1 MTREIFECPRL
12 CGLFNF
18 LYFIYHLHFTS
29 TYLPLLLITCP
40 YHSSLPSLI
49 VNSNCLTPHLLIMYH
64 NILWWHALGTIFILT
79 QEAGALVSEPCS
91 IIDLMQTSYI
101 SALLFERILLRSLLY
116 LDVNRLLLELV
127 LYILYLTL

>member
-1 MTREIFECPRL
+1 
-12 CGLFNF
+12 
-18 LYFIYHLHFTS
+18 
-29 TYLPLLLITCP
+29 
-40 YHSSLPSLI
+40 
-49 VNSNCLTPHLLIMYH
+49 MYH

-91 IIDLMQTSYI
+91 IIDLMQTSYT